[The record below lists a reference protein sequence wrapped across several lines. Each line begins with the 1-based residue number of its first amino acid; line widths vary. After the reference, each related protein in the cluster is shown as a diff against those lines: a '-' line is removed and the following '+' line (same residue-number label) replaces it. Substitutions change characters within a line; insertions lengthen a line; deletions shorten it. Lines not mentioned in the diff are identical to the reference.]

1 MGEGDGAGNSSE
13 AETQPPSPA
22 FAGSSRPV
30 FISYASNDAPVAQK
44 ACSALE
50 AAGILCWIAPRDVVP
65 GTLYAEGIVGAI
77 DESRILVLILSKD
90 AVASPHVGRELERA
104 TSKRHP
110 IVALKVDAAP
120 LTRAFEYF
128 LNQSQWIE
136 TGAGGADGPIAKLVE
151 AVGRHLAPGSAPA
164 LPQALSTPALKAA
177 VSRRVWGIA
186 GAVVVATL
194 VAAYFLVGKAWLH
207 GPGDPK
213 APQAAAISDKS
224 IAVLPF
230 TDMSEKKDQEYFGDG
245 IAEGITDLLARIP
258 GVKVTSRTS
267 SFQFKGHNED
277 VRAIGAKLGVAYVL
291 EGSVRKSGDHVRV
304 TAQLIEVRDGSHLW
318 SESYDRD
325 LADVL
330 KVQDEISLGLVR
342 ALQVSM
348 GTNDLVSR
356 PTLKSVESYSLYLQG
371 RQAFNRYDQ
380 AGSDQAASYFR
391 QAMELDA
398 ESALVPA
405 WLAYV
410 YWTQATFGQAQPDTG
425 YEEARR
431 YAERALSLDPRSEL
445 AMGVLGLVHIRH
457 DWDWAAGAVEL
468 DRAVALAPGN
478 ARILAFHSNAPY
490 ALGQWETAIRDLN
503 ASVALDPLY
512 ANGYYLLGLSQ
523 LGAGHWSEAEAA
535 FKKALDIA
543 PNIPFV
549 HAYLAKA
556 LLFKGEKQAARQQ
569 IDLEPDEARQWAGR
583 AAINYALGRRADSD
597 AALKRLT
604 ELASPDSA
612 YLIACVHAYRGE
624 SDAAF
629 PWLERAFRQK
639 DPYLWAIKGEPYLN
653 SLNGNL
659 RYQAFLKKMN
669 LPEG

>member
-1 MGEGDGAGNSSE
+1 
-13 AETQPPSPA
+13 
-22 FAGSSRPV
+22 
-30 FISYASNDAPVAQK
+30 
-44 ACSALE
+44 
-50 AAGILCWIAPRDVVP
+50 
-65 GTLYAEGIVGAI
+65 
-77 DESRILVLILSKD
+77 
-90 AVASPHVGRELERA
+90 
-104 TSKRHP
+104 
-110 IVALKVDAAP
+110 
-120 LTRAFEYF
+120 
-128 LNQSQWIE
+128 
-136 TGAGGADGPIAKLVE
+136 
-151 AVGRHLAPGSAPA
+151 
-164 LPQALSTPALKAA
+164 
-177 VSRRVWGIA
+177 
-186 GAVVVATL
+186 L
-194 VAAYFLVGKAWLH
+194 VAAYFLVDKVWLH
-207 GPGDPK
+207 GPGDAK

-410 YWTQATFGQAQPDTG
+410 YWTKATFGQAQPDTG

-583 AAINYALGRRADSD
+583 VAINYALGRRADSD

-604 ELASPDSA
+604 ELASPDLA

-624 SDAAF
+624 SDAVF

-639 DPYLWAIKGEPYLN
+639 DSYLWAIKGEPYLN
-653 SLNGNL
+653 SLNGSP

-669 LPEG
+669 LPKG